1 MVTESAGAIWDRSQ
15 EHLGTTD
22 KSIIKM
28 RQILINAA
36 KNLAKGIEPPA
47 IDPSRPYKSIRSAE
61 KILAPGEDWRILG
74 TDEDP
79 IVIEKLGLQEQESAV
94 AGGGGA

>member
-1 MVTESAGAIWDRSQ
+1 VTESAGAIWDRSQ

-28 RQILINAA
+28 RSILINAA
-36 KNLAKGIEPPA
+36 KDLAKGIEPPA
-47 IDPSRPYKSIRSAE
+47 IDPSLSYRSIRSAE
-61 KILAPGEDWRILG
+61 KVLEPGEDWRILG

-79 IVIEKLGLQEQESAV
+79 MVIEKLGLQKAAPEVA
-94 AGGGGA
+94 AGGG